1 MLSGVDAPKVHS
13 QRPEAWQGRSSGTV
27 EALPGT
33 QGGTDCEGL
42 EGLPGLIDGLP
53 GLPGLID
60 GLSGSPNWME
70 KLLDVD

>member
-13 QRPEAWQGRSSGTV
+13 QRPEAWQGRSLGTV

-42 EGLPGLIDGLP
+42 EGLPGLIDGL
-53 GLPGLID
+53 
-60 GLSGSPNWME
+60 SGSPNWME